1 MTSQAQRWR
10 SGICWGCLA
19 SQSFSHH
26 TSLLWVFIIR
36 TTASSIKYK
45 NWCSWSPWTDTG
57 FLFDR
62 LEKTYSLKV
71 ENCILGT
78 LPRTIIWEA
87 TLQIAMRD
95 WSKEVGRER
104 GYIEEFLLKK
114 KKWKKTMSSTIK
126 RLLLITKNRFPK
138 LMILVVFYVWEVSR
152 VWAHWNYSFA
162 MHLNYLGPVACF
174 LHPESPQGV
183 PAPVA
188 PMT

>member
-1 MTSQAQRWR
+1 MFLEPMNRY
-10 SGICWGCLA
+10 
-19 SQSFSHH
+19 
-26 TSLLWVFIIR
+26 WVFVWS
-36 TTASSIKYK
+36 TGK
-45 NWCSWSPWTDTG
+45 NIQLKSWELYFGDIT
-57 FLFDR
+57 
-62 LEKTYSLKV
+62 
-71 ENCILGT
+71 ENYNLRGNLADSYEGLIQ
-78 LPRTIIWEA
+78 R
-87 TLQIAMRD
+87 
-95 WSKEVGRER
+95 GREGTRIYR
-104 GYIEEFLLKK
+104 GVFAEK